1 MQAQHY
7 HLSAST
13 VCLAPLTE
21 LQQLATCSAFINTV
35 RIQLHESR
43 EHRREGLPDI
53 REAAGMAGERRD
65 ASGGLA
71 HQVGLLLQAHDG
83 GQVGLEPDAIAD

>member
-13 VCLAPLTE
+13 VCLVPLTE
-21 LQQLATCSAFINTV
+21 LQQLATCSAFISTV

-43 EHRREGLPDI
+43 EYRREGLPYI